1 MTTLTLTVRGSARA
15 ELAPERA
22 TVRFTVSADGAE
34 RDAVLEAARTAL
46 ARTTAALESHAAA
59 TTAAS
64 TTATAALE
72 WSVDQLAV
80 SAQRP
85 WTNDGSQ
92 APLVHRASA
101 QGRAVVPGDGAAAA
115 TLVDALAADAL
126 VTIDGVEWSLT
137 EATAARA
144 RADVRAR
151 AVADALEA
159 AETLASAVGR
169 PSIQVTAL
177 ADPGMLDGGGSGGGP
192 QPRFEKAMAMA
203 ADMGGGL
210 TLQPQPI
217 VVEATVDAR
226 FSAA

>member
-1 MTTLTLTVRGSARA
+1 MTALTLTVRGSARA

-22 TVRFTVSADGAE
+22 TVRFTVASDGPE
-34 RDAVLEAARTAL
+34 RDAVLEAARGAL
-46 ARTTAALESHAAA
+46 TRTTAALELHGSG
-59 TTAAS
+59 T
-64 TTATAALE
+64 ALE

-92 APLVHRASA
+92 APIVHRASA

-115 TLVDALAADAL
+115 ALVDALAADAL
-126 VTIDGVEWSLT
+126 VTVDGVEWSLND
-137 EATAARA
+137 ASLAAA

-169 PSIQVTAL
+169 PSIRVTAL

-203 ADMGGGL
+203 SDMGGGF

-217 VVEATVDAR
+217 VVEAAVDAR
-226 FSAA
+226 FSAE

>member
-1 MTTLTLTVRGSARA
+1 MTALTLTVRGSARA
-15 ELAPERA
+15 EHAPERA
-22 TVRFTVSADGAE
+22 TVRFTVASDGPE
-34 RDAVLEAARTAL
+34 RDAVLEAARAAL
-46 ARTTAALESHAAA
+46 ARTTAALESHGAR
-59 TTAAS
+59 TT
-64 TTATAALE
+64 LE

-92 APLVHRASA
+92 APIVHHASA

-115 TLVDALAADAL
+115 ALVDALAADAF
-126 VTIDGVEWSLT
+126 VTVDGVEWSLT
-137 EATAARA
+137 DASLAAA

-169 PSIQVTAL
+169 PSIRVTAL
-177 ADPGMLDGGGSGGGP
+177 ADPGMLDGDGSGGGP

-203 ADMGGGL
+203 ADMGGGF

-217 VVEATVDAR
+217 VVEAAVDAR
-226 FSAA
+226 FSAE

>member
-1 MTTLTLTVRGSARA
+1 MTALTLTVRGSARA

-34 RDAVLEAARTAL
+34 RDAMLEAARTAL

-59 TTAAS
+59 TAAS
-64 TTATAALE
+64 TTPTAALE

-115 TLVDALAADAL
+115 ALVDALAADAL

-203 ADMGGGL
+203 ADMGGGF

-217 VVEATVDAR
+217 VVEASVDAR